1 MQVMRDVKT
10 KDIKPKDIKVI
21 EDKAAH
27 QDAAVDKVS
36 AKAHLSMWV
45 ELSPV
50 SPHPKDDYSHL
61 QYREGGFPK
70 DIPEDIKAAQRG
82 PQHLYKAD
90 IKADQHGHQHF
101 HQRYL
106 LSQAEHREGSQD
118 HQRIVTQPV
127 AKEQPKSS
135 NSHFPM

>member
-1 MQVMRDVKT
+1 MQVMQDVET

-70 DIPEDIKAAQRG
+70 DIPEDIKAAPNICTRRISRRTST
-82 PQHLYKAD
+82 ATSIFTSD
-90 IKADQHGHQHF
+90 ICSPRRSTGRAA
-101 HQRYL
+101 RTTNV
-106 LSQAEHREGSQD
+106 S
-118 HQRIVTQPV
+118 
-127 AKEQPKSS
+127 
-135 NSHFPM
+135 